1 MGRFSRDVN
10 IITYCLLIPIT
21 FIFTLILIAAAT
33 GSVNPDVIYIIIIS
47 CFIIVYEYWRVK
59 YHNPRLSNYF
69 KEQNLDKATRLLFVD
84 IIRTSLIVA
93 IGLTISL
100 VTIFG
105 TNPNPLQLLGG
116 TLFLASLWLGLN
128 GFFYFVEFGLL

>member
-1 MGRFSRDVN
+1 M
-10 IITYCLLIPIT
+10 ITYMLLIPIA

-33 GSVNPDVIYIIIIS
+33 GSVNPDVIYIILVS

-69 KEQNLDKATRLLFVD
+69 KDQKIEDAKRLLYVD
-84 IIRTSLIVA
+84 IIRTSFIVA

-100 VTIFG
+100 VRIFG

-116 TLFLASLWLGLN
+116 TLFLASL
-128 GFFYFVEFGLL
+128 